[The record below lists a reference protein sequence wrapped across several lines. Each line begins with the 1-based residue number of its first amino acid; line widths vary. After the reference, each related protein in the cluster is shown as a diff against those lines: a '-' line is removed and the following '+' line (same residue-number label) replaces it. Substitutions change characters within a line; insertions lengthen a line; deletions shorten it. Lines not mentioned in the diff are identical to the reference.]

1 MTSAQTLPEWLTD
14 LASAAPAPG
23 GGAAAAVNAA
33 LGAALLE
40 MVANLTIG
48 KPAYADHEEH
58 NRTVLEQA
66 TNLRQQ
72 AIELIAADAEA
83 FTALMATY
91 KLPKATDEEKAA
103 RSAEIQRA
111 TAQAAEVPLQIAAV
125 ASTVVK
131 LAGQLPGRS
140 NPNVLSDV
148 AVAASAAA
156 AAIESAAINV
166 QINLGGIK
174 DVAIVDDIATRLARQ
189 EAAMARGRALVTD
202 IRRDLLR

>member
-1 MTSAQTLPEWLTD
+1 MTSAQTLPAWLTD

-33 LGAALLE
+33 LGAALVE

-58 NRTVLEQA
+58 VRTVLANA
-66 TNLRQQ
+66 TDLRQQ
-72 AIELIAADAEA
+72 AVELIEADAAA

-103 RSAEIQRA
+103 RTAEIQRA
-111 TAQAAEVPLQIAAV
+111 TAHAAEIPLQIAEIGAAV
-125 ASTVVK
+125 IK

-156 AAIESAAINV
+156 AAIESGAINV
-166 QINLGGIK
+166 QINLGSIK
-174 DVAIVDDIATRLARQ
+174 DPAIADEIATRLARQ

>member
-1 MTSAQTLPEWLTD
+1 MSTAQTLPEWLSD

-33 LGAALLE
+33 LGAALVE
-40 MVANLTIG
+40 MVTNLTIG
-48 KPAYADHEEH
+48 KPAYSDHEEH
-58 NRTVLEQA
+58 NRTVLAKA
-66 TNLRQQ
+66 TELRQS
-72 AIELIAADAEA
+72 AVELIAADAEA
-83 FTALMATY
+83 FTALMTTY
-91 KLPKATDEEKAA
+91 KLPRGTDEEKAA
-103 RSAEIQRA
+103 RTAEIQRA
-111 TAQAAEVPLQIAAV
+111 TAHAAEIPLQIAGVAAAV
-125 ASTVVK
+125 IK

-166 QINLGGIK
+166 QINLGGLK
-174 DVAIVDDIATRLARQ
+174 DPAISDDIATRLARH

-202 IRRDLLR
+202 IRRDLLQ

>member
-1 MTSAQTLPEWLTD
+1 MTSAQTLPDWLTD

-33 LGAALLE
+33 LGAALVE

-48 KPAYADHEEH
+48 KTAYADHEEH
-58 NRTVLEQA
+58 NKTVLAKA
-66 TNLRQQ
+66 TELRQR
-72 AIELIAADAEA
+72 AIELIAADADA

-91 KLPKATDEEKAA
+91 KLPKATEEERAA
-103 RSAEIQRA
+103 RTAEIQRA
-111 TAQAAEVPLQIAAV
+111 TAHAAEVPLEIATVAAAV
-125 ASTVVK
+125 IK
-131 LAGQLPGRS
+131 LASQLPGRS

-166 QINLGGIK
+166 QINLGGLK
-174 DVAIVDDIATRLARQ
+174 DPAVTDDIATRLAQQ

-202 IRRDLLR
+202 VRRDLLQ

>member
-1 MTSAQTLPEWLTD
+1 MSPAQTLPEWLTD

-58 NRTVLEQA
+58 VQNVLAKA
-66 TNLRQQ
+66 TGLRQR

-103 RSAEIQRA
+103 RTAEIQRA
-111 TAQAAEVPLQIAAV
+111 TVGAAEVPLQIAEV
-125 ASTVVK
+125 GSEVIK

-166 QINLGGIK
+166 QINLGGLK
-174 DVAIVDDIATRLARQ
+174 DPAVADDIATRLARQ